1 MYSYFDHEHYS
12 KVRQARKDEGLTHTP
27 HNRESSDMSLLGK
40 TATDIETGKQYVVDR
55 VVEHWYLGWYR
66 VVTMVDS
73 EGSHAVGWVENIS
86 SHFEHVIESVK
97 KFKEN
102 YSIS

>member
-12 KVRQARKDEGLTHTP
+12 KVRQAREDEGLTHTP
-27 HNRESSDMSLLGK
+27 HSRESSDMSLLGK

-73 EGSHAVGWVENIS
+73 EGSHALKWVENIS
-86 SHFEHVIESVK
+86 SHFDPVIESVK
-97 KFKEN
+97 NFKER